1 METQRERNISLINSY
16 IASGQPWPVEPR
28 SIAVWGMNRK
38 LWQPRTETLIKQAAE
53 ELTDA
58 MRNEYFTD
66 PQGRRVR
73 AKHAARV
80 KREGKQITHWGD
92 WTSPPEFMAVSFA
105 QRRRLIVGECDQL
118 KSDVD
123 SYNQNANQ
131 DRPIQMSF
139 DFGPDLA
146 EREALRE
153 FERAKGDNFRARAT
167 PGPGMVHGV
176 LSPREQASRNLARL
190 CSG

>member
-1 METQRERNISLINSY
+1 METQRGKNIALINSY
-16 IASGQPWPVEPR
+16 IASGQPWPAEPKA
-28 SIAVWGMNRK
+28 IALWGMNNK
-38 LWQPRTETLIKQAAE
+38 LWLPRIDKLVNQATE

-80 KREGKQITHWGD
+80 KREGKRMTLWGD
-92 WTSPPEFMAVSFA
+92 WTSPPEFMTVSFA

-118 KSDVD
+118 KTDVY
-123 SYNQNANQ
+123 SYNQNANEG
-131 DRPIQMSF
+131 RAIQMSF

-146 EREALRE
+146 EREAMRD
-153 FERAKGDNFRARAT
+153 FDAARVT
-167 PGPGMVHGV
+167 V
-176 LSPREQASRNLARL
+176 
-190 CSG
+190 